1 MTRLVFLG
9 WLVLGGCLATFGF
22 HVSDDVVNL
31 EKELRAVER
40 AILEEQR
47 AIHVMTAE
55 WSYLNRPARIAELAE
70 RHLSLAPIDAR
81 NMVTFEDLPNRAPAP
96 GSSVAEAAPP
106 GEGDQ
111 P

>member
-9 WLVLGGCLATFGF
+9 WLVLGGGLATFGF
-22 HVSDDVVNL
+22 YVSDDVANL

-70 RHLSLAPIDAR
+70 RHLNLTPISAR
-81 NMVTFEDLPNRAPAP
+81 QMVGVHDLPAQTMGPDLP
-96 GSSVAEAAPP
+96 DE
-106 GEGDQ
+106 GEDAVRGTQ
-111 P
+111 Q